1 MPTPDTPPH
10 RATPEQWRHAAIG
23 VDSPAIAETRGAIK
37 ALREA
42 LAALERRVGAL
53 EELTTTPLADVAD
66 AFEQAAQQVTPA
78 AAPASV
84 PPTAGKPQIGRT
96 LLDDLC
102 AEHGFQ
108 YDDEESLD
116 ILLGIVNHVLAMS
129 APAAAPSPSAGSL
142 LVEVVARA
150 IEQCDAPE
158 NASKA
163 AIAAVAGWLD
173 SNAGL
178 PELATP
184 KESDGWQMAAQILS
198 QEARK

>member
-1 MPTPDTPPH
+1 MTTPDTPPH

-102 AEHGFQ
+102 AEHGFH

-129 APAAAPSPSAGSL
+129 APAAAPSPPSGS
-142 LVEVVARA
+142 LVEVVAEALRLNEGSYNVVRTY
-150 IEQCDAPE
+150 ILRTSDAR
-158 NASKA
+158 A
-163 AIAAVAGWLD
+163 AIAAIAEELHRRGDRGVAAWMKRE
-173 SNAGL
+173 AG
-178 PELATP
+178 
-184 KESDGWQMAAQILS
+184 
-198 QEARK
+198 R

>member
-1 MPTPDTPPH
+1 MTTPDTPPH

-142 LVEVVARA
+142 LVEVVEGVLA
-150 IEQCDAPE
+150 
-158 NASKA
+158 NAAVADTTKGTAQNIVA
-163 AIAAVAGWLD
+163 AIAGELHRRGDHGVAAWLERE
-173 SNAGL
+173 AG
-178 PELATP
+178 
-184 KESDGWQMAAQILS
+184 
-198 QEARK
+198 R